1 MKKTAIITG
10 ATSGIGEA
18 ITQML
23 ISKSFNLVL
32 NGRTVHEKYENS
44 GQIALCDLD
53 LLNEK
58 TPQTLLNLA
67 LDQFPTLDYVFVN
80 AGTIISSSIEDM
92 DIDNMCRMLRLK
104 VESSFRLIYT
114 VLKHMKRE
122 NNGHLFI
129 TSSILGTK
137 TREHAGAY
145 AGANHA
151 LEVLAESLRME
162 LSDTNLKLTCI
173 EPGLVRTNLHRD
185 WPVHPQKAL
194 GISHAL
200 QPQDIADTV
209 WEVMNKPAHVRIPR
223 IMVLPQGHK
232 I

>member
-1 MKKTAIITG
+1 MSTAIKSLVAISTCW
-10 ATSGIGEA
+10 INKRPEA
-18 ITQML
+18 
-23 ISKSFNLVL
+23 
-32 NGRTVHEKYENS
+32 
-44 GQIALCDLD
+44 
-53 LLNEK
+53 
-58 TPQTLLNLA
+58 LLNLA
-67 LDQFPTLDYVFVN
+67 IEQYGTLDYVFVN

-92 DIDNMCRMLRLK
+92 DIDKMCRMLRLK
-104 VESSFRLIYT
+104 VESSMRLIYS
-114 VLKHMKRE
+114 VLKHMKQE

-137 TREHAGAY
+137 TREHAGPY

-162 LSDTNLKLTCI
+162 LAETNVKITCI

-185 WPVHPQKAL
+185 WPVHPQQAL

-209 WEVMNKPAHVRIPR
+209 WEVMNKPDHVRIPR
-223 IMVLPQGHK
+223 VMILPQGHK